1 MRLFRLF
8 LSGLA
13 RYRAPFLG
21 AAMALVFVDLLDL
34 TPPLLIKLTIDRLQG
49 AAAPELLWAPEWI
62 REPLRRVYLGEVST
76 VLFGLGAAFVGV
88 VLLQGVGRFAFRIW
102 FFRTANEVARDLRG
116 RLFAHVQSLDAAFFA
131 RTPTGD
137 LMSRATNDIEAVRLF
152 YGIGMLLTVD
162 VLMYF
167 ATVPWL
173 MLWISPWL
181 TLWVCLPLPL
191 LPFFLYRMGKRIH
204 HRFEA
209 LQEQLAGLSAKVQ
222 ENFAGIRVVKAYAQE
237 ESQVREF
244 GSLNDR
250 YLTDNLALARLQS
263 AFDPVMHL
271 GSGAGALIVLLVGG
285 AEVISGRLS
294 LGWFVAFNYLLLRL
308 VWPLMAVGWVVS
320 LYQRGMAGLKR
331 VHEILDTAPA
341 VSDAPATRL
350 PERPEGRLEIRGLT
364 VAHPANS
371 RPALREVSL
380 DLAPGRLVVLL
391 GPVGAGKST
400 LLHAIPRVI
409 DPPAGSVFLD
419 GVDVREWPLAELRK
433 AIGMVPQDPFLF
445 SESIAENL
453 RLGAPEATTEALAAA
468 ASAAQVRSEI
478 EGFPGRF
485 ETLLGERGVNLS
497 GGQKQRVTLARAILK
512 DPRILLL
519 DDCFSS
525 VDADTEAAILS
536 ELRNLRRGRT
546 TLLVTHRLAV
556 LRQADWVVFLDDGRV
571 VEQGT
576 PASLMAANGPTA
588 RYAELQSLRE
598 ALETA

>member
-8 LSGLA
+8 LSGLS
-13 RYRAPFLG
+13 RYRARFVG
-21 AAMALVFVDLLDL
+21 ATLCLVFVDLLDL
-34 TPPLLIKLTIDRLQG
+34 TPPLLIKLTVDRLQG
-49 AAAPELLWAPEWI
+49 ASAPALTWAPEFV
-62 REPLRRVYLGEVST
+62 RTMATRVYEGDISR
-76 VLFGLGAAFVGV
+76 VLFAIGCAFVAVVILQGFGRFGFRMWFLGASY
-88 VLLQGVGRFAFRIW
+88 
-102 FFRTANEVARDLRG
+102 EVTRDLR
-116 RLFAHVQSLDAAFFA
+116 RRFFTHVQTLDTGFFA

-137 LMSRATNDIEAVRLF
+137 LMSRATNDLEAVRLF

-167 ATVPWL
+167 CTVPWL

-191 LPFFLYRMGKRIH
+191 LPFFLHRMGKRIH

-209 LQEQLAGLSAKVQ
+209 LQEQLAGLSAKAQ

-237 ESQVREF
+237 EAQVREF
-244 GSLNDR
+244 GALNDR

-271 GSGAGALIVLLVGG
+271 GSGVGALIVLVVGG
-285 AEVISGRLS
+285 TEVIEGRLT

-308 VWPLMAVGWVVS
+308 VWPMMAVGWVVS
-320 LYQRGMAGLKR
+320 LFQRGMAALKR
-331 VHEILDTAPA
+331 VYEILDTAPG
-341 VSDAPATRL
+341 VVDAPVTRV
-350 PERPEGRLEIRGLT
+350 PEHIEGRLSIRGLT
-364 VAHPANS
+364 VSHPAAD
-371 RPALREVSL
+371 RPALRDVSL
-380 DLAPGRLVVLL
+380 DLVPGHLVVLL
-391 GPVGAGKST
+391 GPVGAGKTT

-409 DPPAGSVFLD
+409 DPPAGTVFLD
-419 GVDVREWPLAELRK
+419 GVDVREWPLATLRPS
-433 AIGMVPQDPFLF
+433 IGMVPQDPFLF

-453 RLGAPEATTEALAAA
+453 RLGAPGAAFEPMAAA
-468 ASAAQVRSEI
+468 ASAAQVRTEI
-478 EGFPGRF
+478 EAFPAKF

-512 DPRILLL
+512 DPKILLL

-536 ELRNLRRGRT
+536 ELKRVCRGRT

-576 PASLMAANGPTA
+576 PAALMAANGPTA